1 MTIADTLDRRR
12 LVGFVVLFAAAL
24 LVLSGCA
31 TIRRHEAARTEQL
44 LAAAGFQR
52 RPADSPERRQ
62 DLTTMPPF
70 KLVAQS
76 KDGNVVYTFSD
87 PANCR
92 CLYVGGPNESSTYER
107 LRVEREIATDM
118 NEASMNGD
126 VWGPWG
132 SR

>member
-31 TIRRHEAARTEQL
+31 TICRHEAASTEQL

-52 RPADSPERRQ
+52 RPADSPEQREG
-62 DLTTMPPF
+62 LTTMPPL
-70 KLVAQS
+70 KLVARS
-76 KDGNVVYTFSD
+76 KDGNVVYTYSD

-92 CLYVGGPNESSTYER
+92 CLYVGGAKEYAKYQH
-107 LRVEREIATDM
+107 LAVEQEVRREADW
-118 NEASMNGD
+118 EP
-126 VWGPWG
+126 WPWG
-132 SR
+132 LGGSW

>member
-44 LAAAGFQR
+44 LAAGFQR